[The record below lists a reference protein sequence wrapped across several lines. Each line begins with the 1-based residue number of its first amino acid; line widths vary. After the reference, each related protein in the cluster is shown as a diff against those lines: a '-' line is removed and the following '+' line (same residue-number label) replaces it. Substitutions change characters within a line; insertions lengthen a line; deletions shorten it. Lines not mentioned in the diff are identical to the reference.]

1 MKRWYYQA
9 FASLLT
15 FMGVMGAVLYFFS
28 LKFRFDQEILIRWTA
43 ILIIPVF
50 MVILN
55 MIMNIIMNAKQR
67 FNRKLQSMLY
77 PNLIHLYP
85 IGLLLTYIEFY
96 DGEISIFLLQL
107 LGLSTLVALGLSGL
121 MFILGWIA
129 ERTYRQGW
137 FTFIT
142 TIIGLTSVVLGVILY
157 LQIA

>member
-9 FASLLT
+9 FASILT
-15 FMGVMGAVLYFFS
+15 FMGVMGAILYFFS

-129 ERTYRQGW
+129 ERTYHQGW

>member
-9 FASLLT
+9 FASILT
-15 FMGVMGAVLYFFS
+15 FMGVMGAILYFFS

>member
-107 LGLSTLVALGLSGL
+107 LGLSTLVALGLSGV